1 MPQTLFIIKG
11 THQGNR
17 MGDPDNITYSE
28 EFAETKTK
36 SLNIFCEKM
45 VDVLV
50 HFKDSSNFQ
59 EEIEKIKPQLEVE
72 NFAQITFE
80 YPSSRYKITI
90 VPPKFE

>member
-1 MPQTLFIIKG
+1 
-11 THQGNR
+11 
-17 MGDPDNITYSE
+17 
-28 EFAETKTK
+28 
-36 SLNIFCEKM
+36 M

-80 YPSSRYKITI
+80 YPSSRYKVTI

>member
-36 SLNIFCEKM
+36 SLNIF
-45 VDVLV
+45 L
-50 HFKDSSNFQ
+50 
-59 EEIEKIKPQLEVE
+59 
-72 NFAQITFE
+72 
-80 YPSSRYKITI
+80 
-90 VPPKFE
+90 

>member
-1 MPQTLFIIKG
+1 MTQTLFIIKG

-36 SLNIFCEKM
+36 SLNVFCEKM
-45 VDVLV
+45 VDVLA
-50 HFKDSSNFQ
+50 NFQ

-80 YPSSRYKITI
+80 YPSSRYHITI

>member
-1 MPQTLFIIKG
+1 MTQTLFIIKG

-17 MGDPDNITYSE
+17 MGDSDTITYTE

-36 SLNIFCEKM
+36 SLNGFCEKM

-50 HFKDSSNFQ
+50 NFKDSSNFQ
-59 EEIEKIKPQLEVE
+59 EEIEKIKHQLKVK
-72 NFAQITFE
+72 NFAQIKFE
-80 YPSSRYKITI
+80 YPSSRYHITI